1 MKPVRGVLPPRVL
14 QQVSILHRIETA
26 LQDCLPA
33 ECCVHCRAA
42 KLENGT
48 LCLVA
53 DSAAWRARLHFHS
66 ARIIRHFNR
75 LGKFPVER
83 IRVRVGRLAEAD
95 APRKSRAAPRPI
107 PPVTARALA
116 QLAEETD
123 DPGLRRALK
132 RLAEHGGTGDP
143 AAD

>member
-14 QQVSILHRIETA
+14 QQVSILHRIEKD
-26 LQDCLPA
+26 LRDCLPA
-33 ECCVHCRAA
+33 DCCTHCRAA
-42 KLENGT
+42 RLEDGI
-48 LCLVA
+48 LHLVA

-66 ARIIRHFNR
+66 ARIIRHFRR

-95 APRKSRAAPRPI
+95 VPGRPRAAPRPI
-107 PPVTARALA
+107 PATTARALE

-132 RLAEHGGTGDP
+132 RLAEHGGTDDP
-143 AAD
+143 AGD